1 MLKYPRDYSKFLGRV
16 KSIDGRSDFRPLLN
30 NGVNFI
36 DDYDDNGGFF
46 LKKKWPEGHYKQLR
60 TVRYT

>member
-16 KSIDGRSDFRPLLN
+16 KSIDSRSDFRPLFN

-46 LKKKWPEGHYKQLR
+46 
-60 TVRYT
+60 